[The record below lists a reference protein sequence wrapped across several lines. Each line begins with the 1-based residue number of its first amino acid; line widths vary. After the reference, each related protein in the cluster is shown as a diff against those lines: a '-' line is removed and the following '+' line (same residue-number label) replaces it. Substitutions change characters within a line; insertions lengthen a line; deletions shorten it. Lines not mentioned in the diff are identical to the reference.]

1 MRHLKSPG
9 GAFVPL
15 TRAHQGGGHRS
26 IEPVGKVEWRIEKA
40 MQKGKAPAF
49 EASEALFQELKKPL
63 AVKSPAFAIRG
74 KCRGP
79 DFRDVHRVGIRD
91 GHLEFFPDGH
101 NNSPDGKAGSL
112 LSTNLGCEACLRLF
126 MPPQAASAHD
136 VKVLP
141 PGSPALPML
150 DRPKQR
156 RASGAGTFSSRSLS
170 ETEADARG
178 PALGG

>member
-1 MRHLKSPG
+1 MKPWVYCEAYTTDMDDWADDVRVKAALCFPNPCLRWMLVEAGHVRDLKSPG

-15 TRAHQGGGHRS
+15 TRANEGREQRS

-79 DFRDVHRVGIRD
+79 MSRFPSRRDSRW
-91 GHLEFFPDGH
+91 
-101 NNSPDGKAGSL
+101 SPG
-112 LSTNLGCEACLRLF
+112 
-126 MPPQAASAHD
+126 
-136 VKVLP
+136 VLP
-141 PGSPALPML
+141 RWPQQLTGWQGRESVEHE
-150 DRPKQR
+150 
-156 RASGAGTFSSRSLS
+156 SRM
-170 ETEADARG
+170 
-178 PALGG
+178 